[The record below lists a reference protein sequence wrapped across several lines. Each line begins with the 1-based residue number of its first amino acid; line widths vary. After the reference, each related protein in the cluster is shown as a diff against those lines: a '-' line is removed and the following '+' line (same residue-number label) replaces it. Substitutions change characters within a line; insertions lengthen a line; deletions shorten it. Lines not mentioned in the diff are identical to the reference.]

1 MASRSVIL
9 TAHIRFTIEDRQL
22 SHYNITTSTRIDF
35 DEWPRPVVDFYIDLG
50 LRGPA
55 PSLPRVPF
63 NDLRLM
69 SSAALTI
76 EQDVWRPKYN
86 PWLIAVVVALAAFME
101 VLDTSIANVALPY
114 MAGNLGASN
123 DQSTWVLTSYL
134 VSNAIILPISGWLAG
149 AWGRKRFFMA
159 CLGIFTVSSLLCGI
173 APSLGFLLFFRVL
186 QGAGGGGLQP
196 MAQAI
201 LADTFPPQ
209 QRGLAFALY
218 GITAIM
224 APTIGP
230 TLGGWITFNYS
241 WRWIF
246 FINLPV
252 GVATWFLVRR
262 FVDDPPYLDRLKAAG
277 VKLDYIGI
285 ALLTLGIG
293 ALQVLLD
300 KGQEDD
306 WFGSRFITMLVV
318 VATVCLIS
326 LVIWESLQK
335 APIIDVRMFKNLN
348 FASSSL
354 MMFALGIL
362 LFSSLV
368 LMPQFLETL
377 LGYTSELAGFALSAG
392 GLVLLLEMPIIGQ
405 LTTKFQARYLVAF
418 GWLAL
423 SVAMF
428 YSTKRID
435 LQMSFSAAVWLRIAQ
450 VIGLGF
456 LFVPITLAAYIGISP
471 DKNNSVAGIINF
483 MRNMGSSVGTS
494 LVTTSI
500 ARRSQFHQARL
511 VEYVRVDNPS
521 FLNSADALTQ
531 RLASSGLGKHDAQ
544 LQAYARI
551 YQSVQA
557 QAASLAYIDTFMV
570 LGVGAA
576 VMFCLAFLLKK
587 NDPGGGGVRIAE

>member
-1 MASRSVIL
+1 
-9 TAHIRFTIEDRQL
+9 
-22 SHYNITTSTRIDF
+22 
-35 DEWPRPVVDFYIDLG
+35 
-50 LRGPA
+50 
-55 PSLPRVPF
+55 
-63 NDLRLM
+63 M
-69 SSAALTI
+69 SSAALTLD
-76 EQDVWRPKYN
+76 QDVWRPKYN

-149 AWGRKRFFMA
+149 AFGRKRFFMA
-159 CLGIFTVSSLLCGI
+159 CLTIFTVSSLLCGV
-173 APSLGFLLFFRVL
+173 APSLGMLLFFRVL

-201 LADTFPPQ
+201 LADTFPPE

-218 GITAIM
+218 GITAVT

-252 GVATWFLVRR
+252 GIMTWFLVRR
-262 FVDDPPYLDRLKAAG
+262 FVEDPPYLARIKAAG

-293 ALQVLLD
+293 ALQVMLD
-300 KGQEDD
+300 RGQEDD
-306 WFGSRFITMLVV
+306 WFGSHFITTLVV

-326 LVIWESLQK
+326 LVIWEWYQK
-335 APIIDVRMFKNLN
+335 APIIDVHMFKNLN
-348 FASSSL
+348 FAGSSL
-354 MMFALGIL
+354 MMFTLGIM

-368 LMPQFLETL
+368 LMPQFLQTIV
-377 LGYTSELAGFALSAG
+377 GYTSELAGLALSAG
-392 GLVLLLEMPIIGQ
+392 GLVLLIEMPIVGQ
-405 LTTKFQARYLVAF
+405 LTSKIQARYLIAF

-435 LQMSFSAAVWLRIAQ
+435 LQISFGAATWLRIDQ

-456 LFVPITLAAYIGISP
+456 LFVPITLVAYIGIATE
-471 DKNNSVAGIINF
+471 KNNSVAGIINF

-494 LVTTSI
+494 MVTTLI

-511 VEYVRVDNPS
+511 VQNVRVDNPN
-521 FLNSADALTQ
+521 FVNSANGLAQHLATSGVGKREAL
-531 RLASSGLGKHDAQ
+531 AW
-544 LQAYARI
+544 AYARI
-551 YQSVQA
+551 YQSLQA

-570 LGVGAA
+570 LAVGAGI
-576 VMFCLAFLLKK
+576 MFCLAFLLEK
-587 NDPGGGGVRIAE
+587 NDPGAGGVRVTE